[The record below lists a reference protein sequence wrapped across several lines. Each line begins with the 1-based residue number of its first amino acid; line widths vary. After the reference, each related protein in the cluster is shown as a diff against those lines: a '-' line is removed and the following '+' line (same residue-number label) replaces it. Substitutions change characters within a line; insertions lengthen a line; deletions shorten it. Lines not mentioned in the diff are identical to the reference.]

1 MKKILF
7 ALFLCL
13 SYTTLFAQHPYTI
26 RGIVQ
31 DTLAGQKLRNA
42 TISVLNAKDSTLY
55 TFTRAAEN
63 GSFTIS
69 PMRAGNFILLLTYP
83 EYVDYVYPF
92 RLDETKREMD
102 FQHINMKLKATL
114 LNEVLIKGQTIAI
127 KIKGDTTEFN
137 AASYTIQ
144 PNDKVEDLLRK
155 LPGIQIDKDGKIT
168 ARGKTVPKVL
178 VDGAEFFGD
187 DPALVTKNLRA
198 DMVDKVQLYEKS
210 SDQAAF
216 TGVEDGDKVQTI
228 NIVLKEDKKK
238 GFFGSAEAGT
248 GTDRFYNGRLQLNRF
263 TPDQKFSLFG
273 MTNNNGSDGGF
284 GGAMMISFDDESDF
298 EGGISISE
306 DEMDMDSFGGFG
318 GGGVP
323 TARNGGIHYDVR
335 WNKDKHTLNTNYK
348 INDVRRKETG
358 NVISIHNLPG
368 GMIHNTS
375 DHRGNQYNFGHK
387 ADFTYLVKIDT
398 SSNLKVALSGAK
410 GHSDAENYDYS
421 GAKRADLSQ
430 LNTGERSLSNWGDN
444 QSFRVSALYTK
455 KLKKKGR
462 NFSLNVTQNSNK
474 SEREGFLYAKNI
486 FFDEL
491 GTLTRTEITDQLKTG
506 LSTSAVFSGNVTYT
520 EPLVKNVTV
529 VLNYGLNLN
538 NSDVERQSFNASI
551 PGRYDVLDSQ
561 YSNHFV
567 SEQRASQAG
576 AIWSFKNKKSSLN
589 GGVRMKSMTFDQ
601 TDQYKDIHYLRS
613 FTNWMPQARYQ
624 YRFSQYR
631 SFSMNYNGSTGQ
643 PSVEQLQPVK
653 VNDDVMNIP
662 IGNPDLK
669 PFYQNNFDLSYNS
682 YKVMSNSSLYAYA
695 GLGFVNDP
703 IVNNTTTDNETG
715 KTQYQFINLQ
725 DKKPLN
731 YHANVYFSKSLKALS
746 IDLNL
751 DANINGNTSYNFIN
765 SQLNKTSGR
774 NYGLGLTLSRYV
786 EKKVDFSI
794 SFEPRYTRQRSSVNP
809 EINNDGFNYSGRGN
823 IRIFLPGN
831 VQLSANAR
839 HSYNAKTASFD
850 NSFSQTIIN
859 GSLSKTFF
867 KAENLKLNL
876 FVNDLL
882 NENTGF
888 YRYAD
893 ANNITQSV
901 NNTIRRYFM
910 LSVVWD
916 FNKMGI

>member
-1 MKKILF
+1 MKKTLF

-55 TFTRAAEN
+55 TFTRATEN

-69 PMRAGNFILLLTYP
+69 NMRPGNFILLLTYP

-92 RLDETKREMD
+92 SLDEAKREMD
-102 FQHINMKLKATL
+102 FQHINMKLKSTL

-216 TGVEDGDKVQTI
+216 TGVEDGEKTQTI
-228 NIVLKEDKKK
+228 NIILKEDKKK
-238 GFFGSAEAGT
+238 GFFGNAEAGA
-248 GTDRFYNGRLQLNRF
+248 GTDQFYNGRLQLNRF
-263 TPDQKFSLFG
+263 TPNQKFSLFG

-284 GGAMMISFDDESDF
+284 GGPMMISFDDESDV

-306 DEMDMDSFGGFG
+306 DEMDTGSFGGFG
-318 GGGVP
+318 GSGIP
-323 TARNGGIHYDVR
+323 TARNGGIHYDIR
-335 WNKDKHTLNTNYK
+335 WDKDKHNLNANYK
-348 INDVRRKETG
+348 INDVRNKEIS
-358 NVISIHNLPG
+358 NAISINNLPG
-368 GMIHNTS
+368 GTIHNTS
-375 DHRGNQYNFGHK
+375 DHMGNQYNFGHK

-398 SSNLKVALSGAK
+398 TSNLKVALSGAK
-410 GHSDAENYDYS
+410 GHSDAESHDYS
-421 GAKRADLSQ
+421 GAKRADLSL
-430 LNTGERSLSNWGDN
+430 LNTGEQSSGNTGNN
-444 QSFRVSALYTK
+444 QSLRMSALYTK

-462 NFSLNVTQNSNK
+462 NLSLNIIQNTNK
-474 SEREGFLYAKNI
+474 SEREGFLYAKNL

-491 GTLTRTEITDQLKTG
+491 GTLNKTEITDQRKTG
-506 LSTSAVFSGNVTYT
+506 HSTGSAFSGNATYT
-520 EPLVKNVTV
+520 EPLVKNVTL
-529 VLNYGLNLN
+529 VLNYGVNLN
-538 NSDVERQSFNASI
+538 NSDVERQSFNASA
-551 PGRYDVLDSQ
+551 PGRYDVLDQQ

-567 SEQRASQAG
+567 SDQTAHQAG

-589 GGVRMKSMTFDQ
+589 GGVRMKSITFDQ
-601 TDQYKDIHYLRS
+601 TDQYNDVHYLRS

-631 SFSMNYNGSTGQ
+631 SFSMSYNGSTGQ

-669 PFYQNNFDLSYNS
+669 PFYQNSFDLSYNS

-703 IVNNTTTDNETG
+703 IVNNTMTDQETG

-731 YHANVYFSKSLKALS
+731 YHANVYYSKTLKSLGVDINVNTS
-746 IDLNL
+746 
-751 DANINGNTSYNFIN
+751 INGNQSYSFIN
-765 SQLNKTSGR
+765 GVLNRTSGN
-774 NYGLGLTLSRYV
+774 NYGMGLTLSKYV
-786 EKKVDFSI
+786 EKKINVGI
-794 SFEPRYTRQRSSVNP
+794 SFEPRYTTQQSSVNTGL
-809 EINNDGFNYSGRGN
+809 NNNGFNYSSQGN
-823 IRIFLPGN
+823 IRIFLPGKI
-831 VQLSANAR
+831 QLNADAR
-839 HSYNAKTASFD
+839 RTYNAKTASFD
-850 NSFSQTIIN
+850 KAFSQTILN
-859 GSLSKTFF
+859 ASVSKTFL

-876 FVNDLL
+876 SVNDLL

-888 YRYAD
+888 YRFAD
-893 ANNITQSV
+893 ANSIIQST

-910 LSVVWD
+910 LSVIWD